1 MNSGRTFRARLFGIS
16 IRQRNPSLDIAGFK
30 RTGIPFDH
38 NEFDFYQF
46 EKIHIIEETGRIF
59 VKIGSNVLW
68 EVMNFGTENAKFN
81 RIVLSQRDPLNR
93 SIYPMDANE
102 IKKFVAAIT
111 KELHPRVADEILTST
126 NLSPDV
132 TRMISDY
139 VVGEIPRNRIR

>member
-1 MNSGRTFRARLFGIS
+1 M
-16 IRQRNPSLDIAGFK
+16 
-30 RTGIPFDH
+30 
-38 NEFDFYQF
+38 
-46 EKIHIIEETGRIF
+46 
-59 VKIGSNVLW
+59 KIGSNVLW

-81 RIVLSQRDPLNR
+81 RIVLSQRDPSNR

-111 KELHPRVADEILTST
+111 KELHPRAADEILTST